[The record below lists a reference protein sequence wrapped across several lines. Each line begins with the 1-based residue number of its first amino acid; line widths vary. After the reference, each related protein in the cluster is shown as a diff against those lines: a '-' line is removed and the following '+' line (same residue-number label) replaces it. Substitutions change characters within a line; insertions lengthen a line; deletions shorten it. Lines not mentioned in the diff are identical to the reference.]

1 MSDKEQKAKEK
12 KQQALS
18 LDLQSKDEK
27 KIKAAL
33 ERTEELGDASHIRP
47 LMMAFRDLEE
57 GQLKEE
63 LRNTLSTIK
72 LSDAESIYMDAL
84 EEEEF
89 RPIYGDILAFTW
101 NAGFQPV
108 DAVDLITRTALE
120 GDYMT
125 AVEGYTLLDSMNGP
139 LDEESLLQGL
149 VVVREFML
157 KHKEDGHPN
166 YELAISIFE
175 ILSRH
180 EREE

>member
-12 KQQALS
+12 KQQALA

-33 ERTEELGDASHIRP
+33 GRTEELGDASHIRP
-47 LMMAFRDLEE
+47 LLMAFRDLAD
-57 GQLKEE
+57 GRLKED
-63 LRNTLSTIK
+63 LRETLSTIK

-84 EEEEF
+84 EEEDF
-89 RPIYGDILAFTW
+89 QSIYGDILAFTW

-108 DAVDLITRTALE
+108 DSVDLITQRSLE

-139 LDEESLLQGL
+139 LEEESLLQAL
-149 VVVREFML
+149 VLVREFML
-157 KHKEDGHPN
+157 KHKEEGHPN

-175 ILSRH
+175 VLSKH
-180 EREE
+180 ERDQ